1 MPTSPSSPSSKSMGA
16 NTVRISERM
25 TWKQLQ
31 QCIREKNDDFDQL
44 LAQNFFLLQQQAK
57 DKKDSISQLTL
68 DVIIA
73 GMMDLTK
80 AIEERKAAKQPLP
93 EFTTNAFTLFSRL
106 AESYNNPTLLKQT
119 GLHYMTE
126 WRLPE
131 TALRYFERALSLG
144 GAEQSLRPLI
154 EVAAIS
160 IQRRTNPRAG
170 LAEIK
175 GVTVSP
181 SGKSKLTQSI
191 QLTDKKLI
199 VRAQRPSPQAPPQ
212 TMARNLKKAT
222 AALSDPMKESLK
234 EVSKKMAE
242 GDFARVHE
250 LLIKVGKYPIKK
262 EILCGMWSNLGRAWY
277 QAGNPVQME
286 EAYSQAYMYDP
297 KGSNTY
303 FNLALAKSLNKKIS
317 EAEALYQMAG
327 KIDPN
332 NPKVWCNLGVL
343 YFQNDRFAE
352 AETAFKAAIQHRTDY
367 ARAWDNLGS
376 SLSAQGKVDE
386 AIEACQQAIHY
397 KAGYAEAYFK
407 LSALY
412 LDKGDPAS
420 LTEAVSALSHVV
432 SHPPLAA
439 SANAMLSVIQS
450 RLEQI
455 DSAKA
460 SLQRTVKSD
469 PNCSLLP
476 TVWNELETAIR
487 AT

>member
-1 MPTSPSSPSSKSMGA
+1 
-16 NTVRISERM
+16 M

-31 QCIREKNDDFDQL
+31 QCTREKNDDFGQL
-44 LAQNFFLLQQQAK
+44 LAQNYFLLQQQAK
-57 DKKDSISQLTL
+57 DKKDSTSQLTL
-68 DVIIA
+68 DAIIG

-80 AIEERKAAKQPLP
+80 AIEERQAAKQPTPDFSLA
-93 EFTTNAFTLFSRL
+93 AFSLFSRL
-106 AESYNNPTLLKQT
+106 ADSYNNPMLLKQA
-119 GLHYMTE
+119 GLHCMTE

-131 TALRYFERALSLG
+131 AALRYFERALSLG
-144 GAEQSLRPLI
+144 GAEQSIRPLI
-154 EVAAIS
+154 EVANIS
-160 IQRRTNPRAG
+160 IQRKANPRAG
-170 LAEIK
+170 LAEVK
-175 GVTVSP
+175 GATVSS

-191 QLTDKKLI
+191 RLTDKKLI
-199 VRAQRPSPQAPPQ
+199 TKNQRPSPKAPPQ
-212 TMARNLKKAT
+212 AIARGLKSKAT
-222 AALSDPMKESLK
+222 AALPDPIKECLK
-234 EVSKKMAE
+234 EAAKRMAD
-242 GDFARVHE
+242 GDLIPVHG
-250 LLIKVGKYPIKK
+250 LLLKAGKYPVKK

-286 EAYSQAYMYDP
+286 EAYSQAYMNDP
-297 KGSNTY
+297 NGSNTY
-303 FNLALAKSLNKKIS
+303 FNLALAKSLNKKIV
-317 EAEALYQMAG
+317 EAETLYKMAG

-352 AETAFKAAIQHRTDY
+352 AEAVFKTAIQHRPEY

-376 SLSAQGKVDE
+376 ALSAQGKVDE
-386 AIEACQQAIHY
+386 AIEACKQAIHY
-397 KAGYAEAYFK
+397 KPGYAEAYFK

-432 SHPPLAA
+432 NHPPLAA

-450 RLEQI
+450 RLEQV

-460 SLQRTVKSD
+460 SLQRAVESD
-469 PNCSLLP
+469 PNCALLP